1 MKPPKLQALHT
12 EALAIENEVA
22 AALGMVIT
30 ARPGGTRWAAYC
42 EVHDAPKPAALAARW
57 RQGQALRWRIAASRM
72 EDLHIRAARMRD
84 ADEVAGAAL
93 EHLFRA
99 AVIWDPA
106 RGKFSTVAR
115 WWIRLGVTKAADST
129 CGAVSIAGEMRA
141 ARAMLRAHDRGQ
153 PAAELAAGRFS
164 VADVNAARA
173 FACVSLDAP
182 IPGTDASQHALFAD
196 ADAVPVDEAAA
207 ASLDVARLRAAI
219 ARLEK
224 GHPREMQFLRA
235 VYGIDCA
242 TTTHAA
248 LGERVG
254 LCRERIRQITHR
266 AGDRLRIELAVDA
279 KQANG
284 RI

>member
-1 MKPPKLQALHT
+1 
-12 EALAIENEVA
+12 
-22 AALGMVIT
+22 
-30 ARPGGTRWAAYC
+30 
-42 EVHDAPKPAALAARW
+42 
-57 RQGQALRWRIAASRM
+57 M
-72 EDLHIRAARMRD
+72 EDLRIRAARMRD
-84 ADEVAGAAL
+84 ADEVAGGAL

-129 CGAVSIAGEMRA
+129 CGAVSIAGELRA

-164 VADVNAARA
+164 IADVNAARA

-182 IPGTDASQHALFAD
+182 MPNTDGASQHALFAD
-196 ADAVPVDEAAA
+196 VNAVPVDEAAA

-242 TTTHAA
+242 PTTHAA

-266 AGDRLRIELAVDA
+266 ANDRLRIELAVSA
-279 KQANG
+279 KAS
-284 RI
+284 RCP